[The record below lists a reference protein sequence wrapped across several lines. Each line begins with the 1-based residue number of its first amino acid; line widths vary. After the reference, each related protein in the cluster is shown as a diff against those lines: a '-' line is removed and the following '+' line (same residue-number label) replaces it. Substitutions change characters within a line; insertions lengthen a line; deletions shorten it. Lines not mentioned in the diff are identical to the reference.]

1 MMREQIGCVR
11 IRHKGYSEEYIG
23 LHSCGSDTTHN
34 LKVGAS
40 VS

>member
-1 MMREQIGCVR
+1 MAKPSIPKV
-11 IRHKGYSEEYIG
+11 SEELSEFLNG
-23 LHSCGSDTTHN
+23 DSTHN

>member
-23 LHSCGSDTTHN
+23 SHSCDIKETIITQ
-34 LKVGAS
+34 KT
-40 VS
+40 